1 MRPPISMD
9 EMQDLRPLL
18 KKMVEQGRTLRV
30 EEARAAIGAM
40 LDGDVADV
48 EIAALLTALAQR
60 GETVDEVT
68 GVVMA
73 LRERLTPLPVTEAE
87 RTELVDTC
95 GTGGDGSGTFN
106 ISTAAALV
114 AAAAGAKVA
123 KHGNRALTSC
133 CGSAD
138 VLEALGV
145 PVDLTP
151 DQAVACLRAHGFV
164 FLFAP
169 TSHPTMQRVQ
179 PVRRALGF
187 RNTFH
192 LAGPL
197 SNPAGARAQLMGVFS
212 REKVELVAKA
222 MARLGVR
229 HGLVVHGADG
239 LDELTL
245 TGPTTV
251 AEVRDERTRMY
262 EVTPER
268 LGLERAPGEA
278 LKGAAAGNA
287 ASGNAEMLEAILRG
301 TDTSPHARARHD
313 VVALNAA
320 ACLVVAGVAAD
331 LKDGVTRAAAALQA
345 GAAASLLER
354 LRAFGRD
361 NATVQGESHPTT
373 SF

>member
-1 MRPPISMD
+1 MPNTHHP
-9 EMQDLRPLL
+9 QDLRPLL
-18 KKMVEQGRTLRV
+18 KKMVEGGRALRT
-30 EEARAAIGAM
+30 EEAHAATGAM
-40 LDGDVADV
+40 LDGNVTDV

-73 LRERLTPLPVTEAE
+73 LRERLMPLPVTEAE
-87 RTELVDTC
+87 RADLVDTC

-106 ISTAAALV
+106 ISTGAALV
-114 AAAAGAKVA
+114 AAAAGARVA
-123 KHGNRALTSC
+123 KHGNRALTSR

-151 DQAVACLRAHGFV
+151 DQAVACLRAHSFV

-169 TSHPTMQRVQ
+169 TSHPTMRRVQ

-197 SNPAGARAQLMGVFS
+197 SNPAGAQAQLMGVFS
-212 REKVELVAKA
+212 REKVELVAET

-251 AEVRDERTRMY
+251 AEVRNGATRMY
-262 EVTPER
+262 EVTPEQ
-268 LGLERAPGEA
+268 LGLERVPAEA
-278 LKGAAAGNA
+278 LLGAETAAGNA
-287 ASGNAEMLEAILRG
+287 QILEAVISG
-301 TDTSPHARARHD
+301 AGGGPHARARRD
-313 VVALNAA
+313 VVVLNAA
-320 ACLVVAGVAAD
+320 ACLMVAGVAAE
-331 LKDGVTRAAAALQA
+331 LKDGVARAGAALQT
-345 GAAASLLER
+345 GAVAALLER
-354 LRAFGRD
+354 LRAFG
-361 NATVQGESHPTT
+361 
-373 SF
+373 

>member
-1 MRPPISMD
+1 
-9 EMQDLRPLL
+9 MQDLRPML
-18 KKMVEQGRTLRV
+18 KEIVERGRTLRV
-30 EEARAAIGAM
+30 EQAHAAVGAM
-40 LDGDVADV
+40 LDGNVTDV
-48 EIAALLTALAQR
+48 EIAALLTVLAAR

-73 LRERLTPLPVTEAE
+73 LRDRLMPLPVTDAE
-87 RTELVDTC
+87 RAELVDTC
-95 GTGGDGSGTFN
+95 GTGGDGCGTFN

-123 KHGNRALTSC
+123 KHGNRALTSR

-151 DQAVACLRAHGFV
+151 ELAVGCLRAHGFV

-169 TSHPTMQRVQ
+169 TSHPTMRRVQ

-197 SNPAGARAQLMGVFS
+197 SNPAGAQAQLMGVFAQ
-212 REKVELVAKA
+212 EKVELVAET

-229 HGLVVHGADG
+229 HGWVVHGADG

-251 AEVRDERTRMY
+251 AEVRDGSTRTY
-262 EVTPER
+262 EIVPEE
-268 LGLERAPGEA
+268 LGLERVRSEA
-278 LKGAAAGNA
+278 LLGTESAAGNA
-287 ASGNAEMLEAILRG
+287 QMLEAILSGADR
-301 TDTSPHARARHD
+301 SPHGAARRD

-331 LKDGVTRAAAALQA
+331 LENGLARAAAALQS

-361 NATVQGESHPTT
+361 NATMQIGLHPNIEV
-373 SF
+373 SKE

>member
-1 MRPPISMD
+1 MH
-9 EMQDLRPLL
+9 DLRPML
-18 KKMVEQGRTLRV
+18 KEMVERGRTLRA
-30 EEARAAIGAM
+30 EEAHAAVGAM
-40 LDGDVADV
+40 LDGDVTDV
-48 EIAALLTALAQR
+48 EIAALLTALAER

-73 LRERLTPLPVTEAE
+73 LRERLMPLPVTEAE
-87 RTELVDTC
+87 RAELVDTC

-114 AAAAGAKVA
+114 AAAAGARVA
-123 KHGNRALTSC
+123 KHGNRALTSH

-151 DQAVACLRAHGFV
+151 EQAVACLRAHGFV

-169 TSHPTMQRVQ
+169 TSHPTMRRVQ

-197 SNPAGARAQLMGVFS
+197 SNPAGARAQLMGVFA
-212 REKVELVAKA
+212 REKVELVAQT

-229 HGLVVHGADG
+229 HGMVVHGADG

-245 TGPTTV
+245 TGPTSVVEIQGGATK
-251 AEVRDERTRMY
+251 RY
-262 EVTPER
+262 EFAPEE
-268 LGLERAPGEA
+268 LGLARVSPEA
-278 LKGAAAGNA
+278 LKGAESPEA
-287 ASGNAEMLEAILRG
+287 NAEILEAILGG
-301 TDTSPHARARHD
+301 TDRTPHAGARQD

-320 ACLVVAGVAAD
+320 ACLMVAGVSAD
-331 LKDGVTRAAAALQA
+331 LRDGLTRARTALES
-345 GAAASLLER
+345 GAAARLIEN
-354 LRAFGRD
+354 LRAS
-361 NATVQGESHPTT
+361 ATAQVASHQKT

>member
-1 MRPPISMD
+1 
-9 EMQDLRPLL
+9 MQDLRPLL
-18 KKMVEQGRTLRV
+18 KGMVERGRTLSV
-30 EEARAAIGAM
+30 DEAQAAVGAM
-40 LDGDVADV
+40 LDGDVTDV

-73 LRERLTPLPVTEAE
+73 LRERLMPLPVTDEE
-87 RTELVDTC
+87 RAELVDTC

-123 KHGNRALTSC
+123 KHGNRALTSR

-145 PVDLTP
+145 PVDLGP
-151 DQAVACLRAHGFV
+151 EQAVACLRAYGFV

-169 TSHPTMQRVQ
+169 TSHPTMRRVQ

-197 SNPAGARAQLMGVFS
+197 SNPAGAQAQLMGVFA
-212 REKVELVAKA
+212 REKVDLVAKT

-251 AEVRDERTRMY
+251 AEVRSGATRVY
-262 EVTPER
+262 DVTPEQ
-268 LGLERAPGEA
+268 LGLERAPREA
-278 LKGAAAGNA
+278 LLGAESAEGNA
-287 ASGNAEMLEAILRG
+287 AVLEAIFHA
-301 TDTSPHARARHD
+301 TDHRSHASARRD
-313 VVALNAA
+313 VVVLNAA
-320 ACLVVAGVAAD
+320 ACLVVAGVTPD
-331 LKDGVTRAAAALQA
+331 LKNGMKRATAALQS
-345 GAAASLLER
+345 GAVAALLQG
-354 LRAFGRD
+354 LRTFGRD
-361 NATVQGESHPTT
+361 NATMRTGSHPTT

>member
-1 MRPPISMD
+1 MHDS
-9 EMQDLRPLL
+9 QDLRPLL
-18 KKMVEQGRTLRV
+18 KKMVERGRTLRA
-30 EEARAAIGAM
+30 EEVRAAVGAM

-73 LRERLTPLPVTEAE
+73 LRERLMPLPVTDAE
-87 RTELVDTC
+87 RAELVDTC

-123 KHGNRALTSC
+123 KHGNRALTSH

-151 DQAVACLRAHGFV
+151 DRAVACLRAHGFV

-169 TSHPTMQRVQ
+169 TSHPTMRRVQ

-197 SNPAGARAQLMGVFS
+197 SNPAGAQAQLMGVFA
-212 REKVELVAKA
+212 REKVELVAKT
-222 MARLGVR
+222 MARLGMR

-251 AEVRDERTRMY
+251 AEVRGDRTRMY
-262 EVTPER
+262 EVTPEQVG
-268 LGLERAPGEA
+268 LGRAQSET
-278 LKGAAAGNA
+278 LLGADSAAGNA
-287 ASGNAEMLEAILRG
+287 EILEAILSG
-301 TDTSPHARARHD
+301 TDTSPHARARRD

-331 LKDGVTRAAAALQA
+331 LKDGLARAQGAIQA
-345 GAAASLLER
+345 GAAAGLLER

-361 NATVQGESHPTT
+361 NATVQTGSHPNNEASTG
-373 SF
+373 

>member
-1 MRPPISMD
+1 MY
-9 EMQDLRPLL
+9 DLRPLL
-18 KKMVEQGRTLRV
+18 KDMVERGRTLRV
-30 EEARAAIGAM
+30 EEAQAAVGVM
-40 LDGDVADV
+40 LDGNLADV

-60 GETVDEVT
+60 GETVDEVL

-73 LRERLTPLPVTEAE
+73 LRERLMPLPVTDAE
-87 RTELVDTC
+87 RAELVDTC

-106 ISTAAALV
+106 ISTAAALL

-123 KHGNRALTSC
+123 KHGNRALTSR

-145 PVDLTP
+145 PVDLGP
-151 DQAVACLRAHGFV
+151 DQAVASLRAHGFV

-169 TSHPTMQRVQ
+169 TSHPTMRRVQ

-197 SNPAGARAQLMGVFS
+197 SNPAGAQAQLMGVFA
-212 REKVELVAKA
+212 REKVDLVAKT

-251 AEVRDERTRMY
+251 AEVRGGSTRTY
-262 EVTPER
+262 EVTPEQ
-268 LGLERAPGEA
+268 LGLERARSEA
-278 LKGAAAGNA
+278 LKGAESAEGNA
-287 ASGNAEMLEAILRG
+287 AILEAILCG
-301 TDTSPHARARHD
+301 KDHSPDARARRD
-313 VVALNAA
+313 VVVLNAA
-320 ACLVVAGVAAD
+320 ACLIVAGVATD
-331 LKDGVTRAAAALQA
+331 LQDGMTRAAAILHS
-345 GAAASLLER
+345 GAAAVLLER
-354 LRAFGRD
+354 LRTFGRD
-361 NATVQGESHPTT
+361 NATMPIGSHPRT
-373 SF
+373 SL

>member
-1 MRPPISMD
+1 MK
-9 EMQDLRPLL
+9 DLRPLL
-18 KKMVEQGRTLRV
+18 KEMVERGRTLCA
-30 EEARAAIGAM
+30 EEARAAVGAM
-40 LDGDVADV
+40 LDGDVSDV

-60 GETVDEVT
+60 GETVDEAM

-73 LRERLTPLPVTEAE
+73 LRERLMPLPVTETE
-87 RTELVDTC
+87 RAELVDTC

-123 KHGNRALTSC
+123 KHGNRALTSR

-145 PVDLTP
+145 PVDLSLE
-151 DQAVACLRAHGFV
+151 QAVACLRAHGFV

-169 TSHPTMQRVQ
+169 SSHPTMRRVQ

-197 SNPAGARAQLMGVFS
+197 SNPAGAQAQLMGVFA
-212 REKVELVAKA
+212 REKVELVART

-229 HGLVVHGADG
+229 HGMVVHGADG

-251 AEVRDERTRMY
+251 AEVRGETTRMY
-262 EVTPER
+262 EVKPEQV
-268 LGLERAPGEA
+268 GLERVDGEA
-278 LKGAAAGNA
+278 LLGAESAP
-287 ASGNAEMLEAILRG
+287 GNAEILEAILCG
-301 TDTSPHARARHD
+301 TDHSPQAPARRD

-331 LKDGVTRAAAALQA
+331 LEDGVRRSLAA
-345 GAAASLLER
+345 LLER
-354 LRAFGRD
+354 LRAFG
-361 NATVQGESHPTT
+361 
-373 SF
+373 

>member
-1 MRPPISMD
+1 
-9 EMQDLRPLL
+9 MQDVRPML
-18 KKMVEQGRTLRV
+18 KDMVERGRTLRA
-30 EEARAAIGAM
+30 EEAHAAVGAM
-40 LDGDVADV
+40 LDGNVTDV
-48 EIAALLTALAQR
+48 EIAALLTVLAER

-68 GVVMA
+68 GMVMA
-73 LRERLTPLPVTEAE
+73 LRERLVPLPITKAE
-87 RTELVDTC
+87 HAELVDTC

-123 KHGNRALTSC
+123 KHGNRALTSR

-151 DQAVACLRAHGFV
+151 EEAAACLRANGFV

-169 TSHPTMQRVQ
+169 TSHPTMRRVQ

-197 SNPAGARAQLMGVFS
+197 SNPAAAQMQLMGVFA
-212 REKVELVAKA
+212 RQKIELVAA
-222 MARLGVR
+222 TMARLGVR
-229 HGLVVHGADG
+229 HGWVVHGEDG

-245 TGPTTV
+245 TGSTTV
-251 AEVRDERTRMY
+251 AEVRDATIRTF
-262 EVTPER
+262 EVVPEQ
-268 LGLERAPGEA
+268 LGLQRVRSAA
-278 LKGAAAGNA
+278 LLGCSETTAEP
-287 ASGNAEMLEAILRG
+287 ASTNAEILEAIFGG
-301 TDTSPHARARHD
+301 TDRTPHAGARRD

-320 ACLVVAGVAAD
+320 ACLVVAGVAVSLEEGLSRAMAA
-331 LKDGVTRAAAALQA
+331 LQTGAAAA
-345 GAAASLLER
+345 LLER

-361 NATVQGESHPTT
+361 HATATVASHPTT

>member
-1 MRPPISMD
+1 MH
-9 EMQDLRPLL
+9 DLRPLL
-18 KKMVEQGRTLRV
+18 KRMVEGGDTLRA
-30 EEARAAIGAM
+30 EEALAAIGAM

-73 LRERLTPLPVTEAE
+73 LRERLMPLAVTDTE
-87 RTELVDTC
+87 RAELVDTC

-123 KHGNRALTSC
+123 KHGNRALTSR

-169 TSHPTMQRVQ
+169 TSHPTMRRVQ

-197 SNPAGARAQLMGVFS
+197 SNPAGAQAQLMGVFS
-212 REKVELVAKA
+212 REKVDIVAKT

-229 HGLVVHGADG
+229 HGMVVHGSDG

-245 TGPTTV
+245 TSPTTV
-251 AEVRDERTRMY
+251 AEVRDGITRVY
-262 EVTPER
+262 EVTPEQV
-268 LGLERAPGEA
+268 GLKRVSSEA
-278 LKGAAAGNA
+278 LLGAASAAGNA
-287 ASGNAEMLEAILRG
+287 KIIEEILQRSASPAHR
-301 TDTSPHARARHD
+301 D
-313 VVALNAA
+313 VVLLNAG
-320 ACLVVAGVAAD
+320 ACLAIAGICTD
-331 LKDGVTRAAAALQA
+331 LQDGIARGRAAIESG
-345 GAAASLLER
+345 GARRLLES
-354 LRAFGRD
+354 LRAFGMREKT
-361 NATVQGESHPTT
+361 AALPH
-373 SF
+373 

>member
-1 MRPPISMD
+1 MD

-18 KKMVEQGRTLRV
+18 KKMVEQGRTLRA
-30 EEARAAIGAM
+30 EEAHAAIGAM

-48 EIAALLTALAQR
+48 EIAALLTALTQR
-60 GETVDEVT
+60 GETVDELT

-73 LRERLTPLPVTEAE
+73 LRERLMPLPVTEAE
-87 RTELVDTC
+87 RAELVDTC

-123 KHGNRALTSC
+123 KHGNRALTSH

-151 DQAVACLRAHGFV
+151 DQAVACLRTHGFV

-169 TSHPTMQRVQ
+169 TSHPTMRRVQ

-222 MARLGVR
+222 MARLGMR
-229 HGLVVHGADG
+229 HGMVVHGADG

-251 AEVRDERTRMY
+251 VEVRGDRTRMY
-262 EVTPER
+262 EVTPEG
-268 LGLERAPGEA
+268 LGLKRAPAEA
-278 LKGAAAGNA
+278 LKGAESAAGNA
-287 ASGNAEMLEAILRG
+287 AVGNAEMLEAILRG
-301 TDTSPHARARHD
+301 TDTSPYARARRD
-313 VVALNAA
+313 VVVLNAA
-320 ACLVVAGVAAD
+320 ACLLVAGVAAD
-331 LKDGVTRAAAALQA
+331 LKDGIARAAAALQT
-345 GAAASLLER
+345 GAAAGLLDG

-361 NATVQGESHPTT
+361 NATVQAGSHPKQR